1 MDIEI
6 IELSDTKGRFILS
19 DVTSAFANGIR
30 RAMLSEVPT
39 LAIDQVNFYENTSVM
54 FDEQIASRMG
64 LIPIKTDLDKYIARE
79 DCECEDGCPLCQV
92 FMTLSAESPDDVP
105 PTQKT
110 SSSIVCSGDLVSNDP
125 TAVPTYDNIPIIKLI
140 TLKEKNSISRQ
151 KIVLE
156 AVARLGKGS
165 EHAKWQAAVVCG
177 YKTKPIIEIDDCN
190 GCERCV
196 EVCPRDILMY
206 SNNELSVIN
215 TIECSQ
221 CKLCEEACDIGAI
234 KIKND
239 DRSFIF
245 EFETDGSIPAKEIV
259 TRAVD
264 VLKDKSEQVIEF
276 IESEHSV

>member
-6 IELSDTKGRFILS
+6 IELSDTNGRFILS
-19 DVTSAFANGIR
+19 GVSTAFANGIR

-39 LAIDQVNFYENTSVM
+39 LAIDQVNFYENTSVL

-92 FMTLSAESPDDVP
+92 FMTLSAESPEDVP
-105 PTQKT
+105 PNQKT
-110 SSSIVCSGDLVSNDP
+110 SSIIVCSGDLVSNDS
-125 TAVPTYDNIPIIKLI
+125 TAVPTYDNIPIIKLV

-151 KIVLE
+151 KLVLE

-177 YKTKPIIEIDDCN
+177 YKALPLIKIGDCN
-190 GCERCV
+190 GCKRCV
-196 EVCPRDILMY
+196 EVCPREILAY
-206 SNNELSVIN
+206 NGELKVIN
-215 TIECSQ
+215 VVECSQ
-221 CKLCEEACDIGAI
+221 CRLCEDACDIGAI
-234 KIKND
+234 KVDKDN
-239 DRSFIF
+239 RTFIF
-245 EFETDGSIPAKEIV
+245 EFETDGSLPAKELV

-264 VLKDKSEQVIEF
+264 VLKAKSERVVEF
-276 IESEHSV
+276 IETEF